1 MFMQDFCK
9 NKTDEEII
17 KLSLSKQDY
26 FLCIMKRYEKKLI
39 SYIMRISSFNNEDAE
54 DVLQE
59 VFVKAYFNLNN
70 FDPKLKFSSWI
81 YRIAHNQTIS
91 EFRKKKVRP
100 VFYFEE
106 RDLVLFADKF
116 NLSKSVDDTL
126 LGEEISKVLQKMDKK
141 YSEVLVL
148 KFLEDKDYKE
158 ISDILKK
165 PEGTVGTLI
174 SRAKRKFEQEFLKVN
189 KIYERRT

>member
-1 MFMQDFCK
+1 MQDFCK
-9 NKTDEEII
+9 NKTDEEVV

-26 FLCIMKRYEKKLI
+26 FLCLMKRYEKKLI
-39 SYIMRISSFNNEDAE
+39 SYIMRISSFNKEDAE

-59 VFVKAYFNLNN
+59 VFIKAYFNLNN
-70 FDPKLKFSSWI
+70 FDSKLKFSSWV

-100 VFYFEE
+100 IFYFEE
-106 RDLVLFADKF
+106 SDLILFADKL
-116 NLSKSVDDTL
+116 NLLNSIDNTFIK
-126 LGEEISKVLQKMDKK
+126 EEISEVLQKMDKK

-165 PEGTVGTLI
+165 PTGTVGTLI
-174 SRAKRKFEQEFLKVN
+174 NRAKVKFEKEFLKV
-189 KIYERRT
+189 KKL